1 MGPFHQVG
9 SWREFGGEK
18 YVLLWLTR
26 QKIECY
32 IYRTVVLKL
41 QYTPESLGGFVNPQ
55 IAKPNLRASGQ

>member
-1 MGPFHQVG
+1 MRPFHQIG
-9 SWREFGGEK
+9 SWREVAGEK

-26 QKIECY
+26 QKIECC

-41 QYTPESLGGFVNPQ
+41 QYTPESLGGFVKTQ